1 MIVTTTATV
10 DGRPITEYIRIVAGE
25 TVVGINMFKDIGAG
39 IRNIIGGRSSGYEGE
54 INGAR
59 EQALGEMVQRA
70 IELGADGV
78 VGVSMDYES
87 LGQGGMVMVTASGT
101 AVRF

>member
-1 MIVTTTATV
+1 MIVTTTSTV
-10 DGRPITEYIRIVAGE
+10 EGRPVSEYLRVVAGE

-39 IRNIIGGRSSGYEGE
+39 LRNIVGGRSGGYEKE
-54 INGAR
+54 IVNAR

-70 IELGADGV
+70 LDLGGEGV
-78 VGVSMDYES
+78 VGVKIDYES

>member
-1 MIVTTTATV
+1 MIVTTTSTV
-10 DGRPITEYIRIVAGE
+10 EGRPVSEYLRVVAGE
-25 TVVGINMFKDIGAG
+25 TVIGINMLKDIGAG
-39 IRNIIGGRSSGYEGE
+39 FRNIVGGRSGGYEKE
-54 INGAR
+54 IIAAR

-70 IELGADGV
+70 LDLGGEGV
-78 VGVSMDYES
+78 VGVKIDYES